1 MASNDN
7 SSSKFTKF
15 DRNRFRKIYPV
26 NRFRPSE
33 SFRSQS
39 AINIE
44 SVSVRFTLDESG
56 NEVNNGLRA
65 AGSLNNFYKA
75 IPVIMVAPKVP
86 APDPS
91 KPSKNA
97 DLQDQAN
104 VNLFISS
111 LTLVNG
117 KVNFVVEASTEF
129 AGEAVVTV
137 VSLA

>member
-33 SFRSQS
+33 SFRSQT

-44 SVSVRFTLDESG
+44 SLSIPFGGLNTASG
-56 NEVNNGLRA
+56 T
-65 AGSLNNFYKA
+65 LNNFYNS

-86 APDPS
+86 VEKVS
-91 KPSKNA
+91 GQ
-97 DLQDQAN
+97 DLLIANDQAN

-111 LTLVNG
+111 LTLDAGRVS
-117 KVNFVVEASTEF
+117 FTIEASAGF
-129 AGEAVVTV
+129 SGEAVVTV
-137 VSLA
+137 VSLT

>member
-1 MASNDN
+1 MASNSN

-26 NRFRPSE
+26 NRFPPSE
-33 SFRSQS
+33 SFRSQT

-44 SVSVRFTLDESG
+44 SISVPFTLDK
-56 NEVNNGLRA
+56 NDNVVVNGTKA
-65 AGSLNNFYKA
+65 IGSLNNVYKA

-86 APDPS
+86 NNLSQDAT
-91 KPSKNA
+91 A
-97 DLQDQAN
+97 DVQDQAN
-104 VNLFISS
+104 VNLFITS
-111 LTLVNG
+111 LTLDGTG
-117 KVNFVVEASTEF
+117 KVSFVIESSTDF